1 MTLLRQT
8 GQATHFKHMTGDDF
22 TPSEWTRTT
31 YCACSRALLTQYAKH
46 TLVLMPN
53 THWCSWPTIIMK
65 IIILLSH
72 SMLLTYLPLL
82 RAKVFIGQGKQTA
95 LPKLTLAKHWCE
107 LKIIKYCNCSASIPY
122 YGGEILRQACFLDR
136 KMFRQCSTVILWFV
150 IFMAHSFFSFWLLQ
164 QSCCSGSAS
173 VSGFLVVVSIPDC
186 WLSWVYVFGVLHTFS
201 GFQDTCQFLLWFIPW
216 CHWFCSVQSSEKDLG
231 LKS

>member
-31 YCACSRALLTQYAKH
+31 YCACSRALLTQYAK
-46 TLVLMPN
+46 
-53 THWCSWPTIIMK
+53 HWCSWPTIIMK

-150 IFMAHSFFSFWLLQ
+150 IFMAHSFLP
-164 QSCCSGSAS
+164 
-173 VSGFLVVVSIPDC
+173 SGFCSNHAAVVLL
-186 WLSWVYVFGVLHTFS
+186 LSLDSLLWWVYLIVGCLGSMYLVSCTPLVASKIHVSFCCGSFHGVIDFVVFKVLKRT
-201 GFQDTCQFLLWFIPW
+201 WA
-216 CHWFCSVQSSEKDLG
+216 
-231 LKS
+231 